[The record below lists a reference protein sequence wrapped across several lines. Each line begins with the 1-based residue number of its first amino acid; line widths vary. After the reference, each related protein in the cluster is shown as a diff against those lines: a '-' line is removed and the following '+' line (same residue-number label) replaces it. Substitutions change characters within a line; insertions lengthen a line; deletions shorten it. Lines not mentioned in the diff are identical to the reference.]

1 MSFCRYSYIYNWK
14 STSYQTLFF
23 AASTLTFGVAKP
35 ITMSKVSENGI
46 YRKAAFYADLTKR
59 LIIHGQLLR
68 VKKCLAVAEKI
79 FSQGNAEMK
88 NAVIN
93 VYMFSLISFLERQHC
108 NIRDLLTGELKDA
121 YIKQLNAVSK

>member
-1 MSFCRYSYIYNWK
+1 MSFLRHSCISIWQ
-14 STSYQTLFF
+14 STAYQTLFF
-23 AASTLTFGVAKP
+23 AALTLTCGEAKP

-46 YRKAAFYADLTKR
+46 YRQAAFYADLTKH

-68 VKKCLAVAEKI
+68 VKRCLAVAEKI

-93 VYMFSLISFLERQHC
+93 VYMYSIISFLEQQHC
-108 NIRDLLTGELKDA
+108 NIRNLLTGELKDA